1 MANNSSN
8 KSSSSSSSSSSQT
21 TQKRNTSIKW
31 VLNMLS
37 FFALV
42 LVGICLLLQVIFNA
56 IDASKLAGA
65 TNAIRTVGECIAYC
79 VIAVYA
85 FFFIRHKK
93 NPVWAVLYA
102 IALTAILILIILR

>member
-1 MANNSSN
+1 MATNNNGN
-8 KSSSSSSSSSSQT
+8 KSSSSSN
-21 TQKRNTSIKW
+21 TQKRNTSLKW

-37 FFALV
+37 FVALV
-42 LVGICLLLQVIFNA
+42 LVGVCLLLQVIFNA

-102 IALTAILILIILR
+102 IALTAILILIIFR

>member
-1 MANNSSN
+1 MYMATNNNGN
-8 KSSSSSSSSSSQT
+8 KSSSSSN
-21 TQKRNTSIKW
+21 TQKRNTSLKW

-37 FFALV
+37 FIALV
-42 LVGICLLLQVIFNA
+42 LVGVCLLLQVIFNA
-56 IDASKLAGA
+56 IDASGLASA

-102 IALTAILILIILR
+102 IALTAILILIIFR

>member
-1 MANNSSN
+1 MYMATNNNGN
-8 KSSSSSSSSSSQT
+8 KSSSNSN
-21 TQKRNTSIKW
+21 TQKRNTSLKW

-37 FFALV
+37 FIALV
-42 LVGICLLLQVIFNA
+42 LVGVCLLLQVIFNA
-56 IDASKLAGA
+56 IDASGLASA

-102 IALTAILILIILR
+102 IALTAILILIIFR

>member
-1 MANNSSN
+1 MATNNNRN
-8 KSSSSSSSSSSQT
+8 KSSSSSN
-21 TQKRNTSIKW
+21 TQKRNTSLKW

-37 FFALV
+37 FVALV
-42 LVGICLLLQVIFNA
+42 LVGVCLLLQVIFNA

-102 IALTAILILIILR
+102 IALTAILILIIFR

>member
-1 MANNSSN
+1 MATNNNGN
-8 KSSSSSSSSSSQT
+8 KSSSNSN
-21 TQKRNTSIKW
+21 TQKRNTSLKW

-37 FFALV
+37 FIALV
-42 LVGICLLLQVIFNA
+42 LVGVCLLLQVIFNA
-56 IDASKLAGA
+56 IDASGLASA

-102 IALTAILILIILR
+102 IALTAILILIIFR

>member
-1 MANNSSN
+1 MATNNNGN
-8 KSSSSSSSSSSQT
+8 KSSSSSK
-21 TQKRNTSIKW
+21 TQKRNTSLKW

-37 FFALV
+37 FVALV
-42 LVGICLLLQVIFNA
+42 LVGVCLLLQVIFNA
-56 IDASKLAGA
+56 IDASKLAGT

-102 IALTAILILIILR
+102 IALTAILILIIFR

>member
-1 MANNSSN
+1 MYMATNNNGN
-8 KSSSSSSSSSSQT
+8 KSSSSSN
-21 TQKRNTSIKW
+21 TQKRNTSLKW

-37 FFALV
+37 FIALV
-42 LVGICLLLQVIFNA
+42 LVGVCLLLQVIFNA
-56 IDASKLAGA
+56 IDASRLASA

-102 IALTAILILIILR
+102 IALTAILILIIFR

>member
-1 MANNSSN
+1 MATNNNGN
-8 KSSSSSSSSSSQT
+8 KSSSSSN
-21 TQKRNTSIKW
+21 TQKRNTSLKW

-37 FFALV
+37 FIALV

-56 IDASKLAGA
+56 IDASGLASA

-102 IALTAILILIILR
+102 IALTAILILIIFR

>member
-1 MANNSSN
+1 MATNNNGN
-8 KSSSSSSSSSSQT
+8 KSSSSSN
-21 TQKRNTSIKW
+21 TQKRNTSLKW

-37 FFALV
+37 FIALV
-42 LVGICLLLQVIFNA
+42 LVGVCLLLQVIFNA
-56 IDASKLAGA
+56 IDASGLASA

-93 NPVWAVLYA
+93 NPV
-102 IALTAILILIILR
+102 

>member
-1 MANNSSN
+1 MATNNNGN
-8 KSSSSSSSSSSQT
+8 KSSSSSN
-21 TQKRNTSIKW
+21 TQKRNTSLKW

-37 FFALV
+37 FIALV
-42 LVGICLLLQVIFNA
+42 LVGVCLLLQVIFNA
-56 IDASKLAGA
+56 IDASGLASA

-102 IALTAILILIILR
+102 IALTAILILIIFR

>member
-1 MANNSSN
+1 MYMATNNNGN
-8 KSSSSSSSSSSQT
+8 KSSSSSN
-21 TQKRNTSIKW
+21 TQKRNTSLKW

-37 FFALV
+37 FIALV

-56 IDASKLAGA
+56 IDASGLASA

-102 IALTAILILIILR
+102 IALTAILILIIFR

>member
-1 MANNSSN
+1 MYMATKNNGN
-8 KSSSSSSSSSSQT
+8 KSSSSSN
-21 TQKRNTSIKW
+21 TQKRNTSLKW

-37 FFALV
+37 FIALV
-42 LVGICLLLQVIFNA
+42 LVGVCLLLQVIFNA
-56 IDASKLAGA
+56 IDAGGLASA

-102 IALTAILILIILR
+102 IALTAILILIIFR

>member
-1 MANNSSN
+1 MATKNNGN
-8 KSSSSSSSSSSQT
+8 KSSSSSN
-21 TQKRNTSIKW
+21 TQKRNTSLKW

-37 FFALV
+37 FIALV
-42 LVGICLLLQVIFNA
+42 LVGVCLLLQVIFNA
-56 IDASKLAGA
+56 IDASGLASA

-102 IALTAILILIILR
+102 IALTAILILIIFR

>member
-1 MANNSSN
+1 MATNNNGN
-8 KSSSSSSSSSSQT
+8 KSSSSSNA
-21 TQKRNTSIKW
+21 QKRNTSLKW

-37 FFALV
+37 FIALV
-42 LVGICLLLQVIFNA
+42 LVGVCLLLQVIFNA
-56 IDASKLAGA
+56 IDASGLASA

-102 IALTAILILIILR
+102 IALTAILILIIFR